1 VSIVRYKNSLN
12 IINLNEGFLV
22 FEVTVLVASYNPNW
36 ASLRRTLLSIT
47 RQKNVKFEIIVCDDG
62 SINNFEDRMN
72 NLFLGEK
79 FNNYLILSSER
90 NEGTCKNII
99 KGLKVANAKYVKLIA
114 PGDCFFNDN
123 TLGEW
128 LYFMEVNGCDFS
140 FGDAIYYRQNLK
152 KETEILSQRRFPQNS
167 SIYNPSEFKTSKAVL
182 NYIFLNDAVLG
193 ANFLTKTQVMFEYMN
208 KIVGKIKYTEDMIYR
223 SMLVDGKIAYYYA
236 NPVVWYEFGTGI
248 STSGNDKW
256 RKVLDTE
263 RLYSNQ
269 MLLNDNPYNG
279 LEKIR
284 FNLAIHAINS
294 SKSKIFKY
302 LIYPELIYW
311 KLLKNSLKVST
322 NNQMMRIPDY
332 FSDFIE

>member
-1 VSIVRYKNSLN
+1 
-12 IINLNEGFLV
+12 
-22 FEVTVLVASYNPNW
+22 
-36 ASLRRTLLSIT
+36 
-47 RQKNVKFEIIVCDDG
+47 
-62 SINNFEDRMN
+62 
-72 NLFLGEK
+72 
-79 FNNYLILSSER
+79 
-90 NEGTCKNII
+90 
-99 KGLKVANAKYVKLIA
+99 
-114 PGDCFFNDN
+114 
-123 TLGEW
+123 
-128 LYFMEVNGCDFS
+128 
-140 FGDAIYYRQNLK
+140 
-152 KETEILSQRRFPQNS
+152 
-167 SIYNPSEFKTSKAVL
+167 
-182 NYIFLNDAVLG
+182 
-193 ANFLTKTQVMFEYMN
+193 MFEYMN